1 MKEMKRM
8 MMAALLAATM
18 TAQAADDNTTRRGEA
33 TEGTFTAVALNVDG
47 LPNTVATIKLNEDG
61 PGSEGTKVISQYL
74 AAKGYDLIGC
84 SEDFNYNGS
93 LMEALNGNYSCGTV
107 RKTLSISGL
116 LGGLPFDTDGLNL
129 IWKNERMS
137 VNNESWTRWN
147 QTTSTDGNQYVK
159 KGYRHYDVLID
170 GTALIDVYILHMD
183 AGDAV
188 ASRESQWAQLCD
200 AINAGD
206 LNRPKL
212 VIGDTNSR
220 WTREDITTH
229 FMKRLDSSMMATDV
243 WVKLYRS
250 GVYPKPEMDD
260 LTDQSNPSQYR
271 NYEVVDKIICI
282 NPRATDILRLQP
294 MSFRIENDYTYDNV
308 RHDGNTK
315 PLGDH
320 RPVVVK
326 FRYWRPADTEGISTV
341 ATDREGS
348 HYTDLSGRRVASHPT
363 RPGIYMKDG
372 QKVVVK

>member
-1 MKEMKRM
+1 

-93 LMEALNGNYSCGTV
+93 LMEALNGSYSCGTV

-129 IWKNERMS
+129 RWKNERMS
-137 VNNESWTRWN
+137 VTNESWTRWN
-147 QTTSTDGNQYVK
+147 QTTSTDGNQYIK

-206 LNRPKL
+206 LSRPKL
-212 VIGDTNSR
+212 IIGDNAEGNRRQILECITEMTERHMQEHPDTGALVLECTNYAPFAGLIR
-220 WTREDITTH
+220 AI
-229 FMKRLDSSMMATDV
+229 
-243 WVKLYRS
+243 S
-250 GVYPKPEMDD
+250 GVPVFSIIDLVDFIDRSLNPPE
-260 LTDQSNPSQYR
+260 YR
-271 NYEVVDKIICI
+271 
-282 NPRATDILRLQP
+282 
-294 MSFRIENDYTYDNV
+294 
-308 RHDGNTK
+308 
-315 PLGDH
+315 
-320 RPVVVK
+320 
-326 FRYWRPADTEGISTV
+326 
-341 ATDREGS
+341 
-348 HYTDLSGRRVASHPT
+348 
-363 RPGIYMKDG
+363 
-372 QKVVVK
+372 